1 MNKRRRAILRTIFL
15 ILIIAIAFFV
25 LFNIKKLID
34 RSTETFMIE
43 NGALSFEEEAEGY
56 IIRDEVVLQGENAQ
70 NGLSQIVTECTR
82 VAKNEA
88 VFRYYSNNED
98 DINNQIAEIDKQIDK
113 ALLENTEKK
122 YSADI
127 NNLEN
132 NIKSELNLLYQEN
145 SLQAIN
151 EYKKKINNYA
161 IKKGEIASENTDNEE
176 LKNLVATRNSLSEQ
190 LTSDS
195 ETIRAPYPGLVS
207 YRVDGLEDTFKVN
220 DGNFD
225 YINKKFLE
233 DLKLNSGSSIPESK
247 ESGKLVNNYVCYIAC
262 PISSEN
268 SEVAEVGNKVNIRL
282 PDSTIVSAKI
292 VQINEEKDGRVIIF
306 EIKNNVENL
315 MEYRKISFDIIWWQ
329 FSGWKV
335 SNSALIEEGDLTYI
349 IRNKAGIEEKIA
361 VRVLRQ
367 NSTYSIVENYS
378 DEELKEFGIQPNENG
393 GYPKI
398 KLYDEIKVQKNK

>member
-1 MNKRRRAILRTIFL
+1 M
-15 ILIIAIAFFV
+15 
-25 LFNIKKLID
+25 
-34 RSTETFMIE
+34 
-43 NGALSFEEEAEGY
+43 
-56 IIRDEVVLQGENAQ
+56 
-70 NGLSQIVTECTR
+70 
-82 VAKNEA
+82 
-88 VFRYYSNNED
+88 
-98 DINNQIAEIDKQIDK
+98 
-113 ALLENTEKK
+113 
-122 YSADI
+122 
-127 NNLEN
+127 
-132 NIKSELNLLYQEN
+132 
-145 SLQAIN
+145 
-151 EYKKKINNYA
+151 
-161 IKKGEIASENTDNEE
+161 
-176 LKNLVATRNSLSEQ
+176 
-190 LTSDS
+190 
-195 ETIRAPYPGLVS
+195 VS

-233 DLKLNSGSSIPESK
+233 GLKLNSGSSIPESK
-247 ESGKLVNNYVCYIAC
+247 ESGKIVNNYVCYIAC
-262 PISSEN
+262 PISTEN
-268 SEVAEVGNKVNIRL
+268 SEVAEVGNKVNLRL
-282 PDSTIVSAKI
+282 PDSTIVKSQI

-306 EIKNNVENL
+306 EIKNNVESL

-349 IRNKAGIEEKIA
+349 IRNKAGAEEKIA